1 MTHHL
6 LMKIWLNGRRRD
18 LKLTPAAQSAGVIVL
33 VLFFLV
39 VNLVN
44 HEHLDWL
51 FWVSLAVALWLLS
64 SSTTSLIH
72 RCRAGDR
79 VRITA
84 DVVSVPKRSPD
95 H

>member
-1 MTHHL
+1 
-6 LMKIWLNGRRRD
+6 MKIWLNGRKRD
-18 LKLTPAAQSAGVIVL
+18 LKLTAAAQSAGVIVL

-44 HEHLDWL
+44 HENRDWL
-51 FWVSLAVALWLLS
+51 FWVSLAVALWLLAS
-64 SSTTSLIH
+64 AATSLIR

-79 VRITA
+79 IRITS
-84 DVVSVPKRSPD
+84 DVVSVSARPPD